1 MPTPRQKPF
10 APSGRASG
18 PRSHAPRA
26 RRSSGRWKSGWLNS
40 TRGSSKSTR
49 APGSNQAGGAAR
61 ADWLASCRLWRAPTG
76 RGKPPALTPEER
88 RPLTS
93 NVVAAVVAAVV
104 EVALAVLTVAIDRSR
119 VRSRRRSRA
128 RDDLSVA
135 AARRDPLGE
144 PPHPELPGE
153 TPHPEPHGE
162 LPHPDPPP
170 RGGRVTSQ
178 GLLQETRVIPT
189 ADGGGGV
196 GGVDAA
202 RDRTVRRQAAA
213 RRVAARRPISRPG
226 RPNSPE

>member
-10 APSGRASG
+10 APSGHASG
-18 PRSHAPRA
+18 PRSPAPRA

-40 TRGSSKSTR
+40 TRGSSKSMR
-49 APGSNQAGGAAR
+49 APVSNPAGGAAR
-61 ADWLASCRLWRAPTG
+61 ADWLASCRLWRAPIG

-88 RPLTS
+88 RRQTS
-93 NVVAAVVAAVV
+93 NAVAAVVAAVV
-104 EVALAVLTVAIDRSR
+104 EVAAAVLVLAIDRSR

-135 AARRDPLGE
+135 ARRDPPGE
-144 PPHPELPGE
+144 PPHPDPPGE
-153 TPHPEPHGE
+153 TPHPDPHGE
-162 LPHPDPPP
+162 PPHPDPPP

-178 GLLQETRVIPT
+178 GLLQATRAIPT

-202 RDRTVRRQAAA
+202 RDRTVRRQVAA
-213 RRVAARRPISRPG
+213 RRVAARRPINRPG